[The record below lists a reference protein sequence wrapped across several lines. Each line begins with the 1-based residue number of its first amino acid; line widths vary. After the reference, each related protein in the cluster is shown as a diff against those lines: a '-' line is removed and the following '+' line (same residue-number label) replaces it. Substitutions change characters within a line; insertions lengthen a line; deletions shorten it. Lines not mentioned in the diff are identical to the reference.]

1 VSWFELLLDV
11 LKYSIVAS
19 VALTLAILVLIL
31 WKLLSAVQNALL
43 VLAQI
48 SSRLRL
54 RKRN

>member
-1 VSWFELLLDV
+1 MSSLKLFLDIFR
-11 LKYSIVAS
+11 YSIVAS
-19 VALTLAILVLIL
+19 VALTLAMPVLIL